1 MVMVSEDL
9 HAFCKEVRRR
19 REALGLT
26 LDELAKRSGLTP
38 NYIGTIEN
46 ELRDPSLST
55 ARNLAKG
62 LGVSL
67 GELFSWTD
75 RSAAAV
81 ECGQLLDACPSELRD
96 VVLFVLRYFSRKLR
110 QPGPV

>member
-1 MVMVSEDL
+1 MVVEIEDL
-9 HAFCKEVRRR
+9 HAFCREVRRR

-55 ARNLAKG
+55 ARNLARG
-62 LGVSL
+62 LGIPL
-67 GELFSWTD
+67 GDLFGGTD
-75 RSAAAV
+75 GRSAAAV
-81 ECGQLLDACPSELRD
+81 ECGHLIEASPSELRE
-96 VVLFVLRYFSRKLR
+96 VILTVLRFFVKKLR
-110 QPGPV
+110 S

>member
-1 MVMVSEDL
+1 MVIVSEDL
-9 HAFCKEVRRR
+9 RAFCREVRRR

-46 ELRDPSLST
+46 KLRDPSLST

-62 LGVSL
+62 LGVPL
-67 GELFSWTD
+67 GELFGWAD
-75 RSAAAV
+75 GRSAAAI
-81 ECGQLLDACPSELRD
+81 ECGQLVDATPPELRD
-96 VVLFVLRYFSRKLR
+96 VVLVILRYFGRKGR
-110 QPGPV
+110 A

>member
-1 MVMVSEDL
+1 MVMASDDL
-9 HAFCKEVRRR
+9 HAFCREVRRR

-26 LDELAKRSGLTP
+26 LDDLAKRSGLTP

-62 LGVSL
+62 LGVPI
-67 GELFSWTD
+67 GELFGWTD
-75 RSAAAV
+75 GRSAAAI
-81 ECGQLLDACPSELRD
+81 ECGQLIDATPPELRA
-96 VVLFVLRYFSRKLR
+96 VVLVVLRYFGRKGR
-110 QPGPV
+110 A